1 MPPRP
6 SLPDDD
12 LYARLGVPVDASHEA
27 IEIAWR
33 GLLRRHHPDVAG
45 PDGLEAAKRIN
56 VAHDWLADPVLRAR
70 YDAQRGSGSP
80 RRGSVRDGRPPR
92 GWDPSSSAR
101 AEARPVRRRPP
112 SQGERVAAIVERVAR
127 LDRDE
132 LDRLALAEPTPIAFV
147 ATIRRFVA
155 PEVADALDAADRRAR
170 AALPPFARRRPAI
183 RDAVVGRVAEVI
195 LGETLEELLGEP
207 GAERARE
214 RLTRGWDAAVG
225 QPRYGPATATVGAL
239 LERLAALD
247 PAELEWLASTGAR
260 DALGPAPWP
269 PGTSREE
276 DEALRVSTELAAAD
290 AEAAVAS
297 AAGGAQARRA
307 AGRVA
312 HLVVLR
318 HAFPAATFARLA
330 GPWLGTLIAV
340 PDEARARVRRHR

>member
-12 LYARLGVPVDASHEA
+12 LYARLGVPADASPEA
-27 IEIAWR
+27 IDVAWR

-70 YDAQRGSGSP
+70 YDERRGSVPP

-92 GWDPSSSAR
+92 GWHPAATDRS
-101 AEARPVRRRPP
+101 EARPARRRPP
-112 SQGERVAAIVERVAR
+112 SQRERVAAIVERVAR

-147 ATIRRFVA
+147 ATIRRFVP
-155 PEVADALDAADRRAR
+155 PEVADALDAADRQAR

-195 LGETLEELLGEP
+195 LAETLEELLGEP

-225 QPRYGPATATVGAL
+225 QPRYGPATATVGEL
-239 LERLAALD
+239 LEALASLD
-247 PAELEWLASTGAR
+247 GPGIEWLASTGAR

-269 PGTSREE
+269 PATSRDE

-290 AEAAVAS
+290 AEAAAAS
-297 AAGGAQARRA
+297 AGGGAPARRA
-307 AGRVA
+307 AARVA

-318 HAFPAATFARLA
+318 HAFPAATFGRLA
-330 GPWLGTLIAV
+330 GPWLGRLIAV
-340 PDEARARVRRHR
+340 PNEARARVRRHR